1 MMHEIGRGCMFERE
15 TKQTP
20 KKRKRERSKRGE
32 EVEEKKKSRNY
43 DRHKTLNSKIITIEK
58 SI

>member
-1 MMHEIGRGCMFERE
+1 MFERE